1 MIYKEHEI
9 DITATDFLEGVAIIP
24 LPNGEI
30 VCIPEDGATSEEL
43 NIIQII
49 KADVEARPPIEHE
62 PITPEPTLEQRNR
75 ADIDYLLMM
84 TDLA

>member
-9 DITATDFLEGVAIIP
+9 DITTTDYLEGVVVIP
-24 LPNGEI
+24 LPGGEI
-30 VCIPEDGATSEEL
+30 VCISEEGATSEEL
-43 NIIQII
+43 KIIQLI
-49 KADVEARPPIEHE
+49 KADVEERPPIEHE